1 MPLAATAPGADVKIW
16 VDAASRERAD
26 APRDEPSPS
35 FAPLPT
41 PPPPADAV
49 GTDSADDTEEED
61 DDRGEGCAECTATAA
76 ESLAYLLARR
86 LDVVLGLAAL
96 AVALWLRVD
105 DAFHDDAKDA
115 SASLPWRAAAFAACV
130 LLGRLV
136 SRAVIRFTTLA
147 SQQIAHYRRRYA
159 VLRANGGEGG
169 GGGDASSS
177 SAASPS
183 SPPGGGDRRA
193 SNTVLYYLHVLRSDL
208 RALLFFAGVAV
219 AWSTLMRPL
228 RDRART
234 EYDATSRSFASA
246 CVLLA
251 LRCVKNFILRRLTG
265 ALHSNTFWEQLHAT
279 VRHEMILRK
288 LAGAPIRPRP
298 KSGGARRRNK
308 LWTLVKNTATAA
320 GTKTSAATRSPSKGP
335 SSKAPRP
342 GVGSVGS
349 EDSYA
354 FADTPDSGSGANG
367 MLAAE
372 TTVTTVTTVP
382 TAALSSGAPPPPPS
396 RDPPPPSSGPPSHSS
411 SSSSSSSSAAAADAA
426 ASVGATKE
434 PADATSVPMATI
446 DAAVRH
452 VRRGTRGFT
461 TLLFGGKHSPRSA
474 SAGSRGGGDGK
485 TSRHPAGV
493 SSGGS
498 LPRGA
503 VRKRLT
509 DWVTDPT
516 SVAQYTAG
524 ALGDDASLTEREADR
539 AACLMFH
546 HLRRRGAPF
555 VTPDA
560 VGDFVEPGLAREA
573 FRLIG
578 GVDAGVEAL
587 AESNIQAAMRK
598 IYLDREA
605 LGRTL
610 ADTNALV
617 GSVGALL
624 TFALGAVGL
633 FASLAIFRVDVANL
647 WLLISSGLLAFAFV
661 FGATAAT
668 MFRALIMIFV
678 TNPFGVGD
686 WIRVGEGLP
695 VRVRELGLN
704 FFVVD
709 NFWGERLYLPASS
722 VLDAQT
728 HNLSRSPPL
737 WVKVSIDVDVGVM
750 TASALDR
757 LQSALQTHVDS
768 DGGNYA
774 RGSCEVYLQSV
785 ENPLK
790 VRVACFYQLAFNASE
805 FVAKLRANNRF
816 LLAFQIALAAC
827 DVTYAGTDGQIFAC
841 KEMEED
847 GSCLG
852 GENDA
857 LGGGSSS
864 LRERDFLG
872 AEGPSRTPSRRVSAT
887 EFGARAKEARGG
899 GGAAV
904 SRRNSR
910 TETRD
915 ERARDEKAPDED
927 FGGGGGGD
935 AEAANDGGSALRRR
949 PRRRIPGRVRH
960 YSGMLAHMRDVI
972 EFDA

>member
-1 MPLAATAPGADVKIW
+1 M
-16 VDAASRERAD
+16 
-26 APRDEPSPS
+26 
-35 FAPLPT
+35 
-41 PPPPADAV
+41 
-49 GTDSADDTEEED
+49 
-61 DDRGEGCAECTATAA
+61 
-76 ESLAYLLARR
+76 
-86 LDVVLGLAAL
+86 
-96 AVALWLRVD
+96 
-105 DAFHDDAKDA
+105 
-115 SASLPWRAAAFAACV
+115 
-130 LLGRLV
+130 
-136 SRAVIRFTTLA
+136 
-147 SQQIAHYRRRYA
+147 
-159 VLRANGGEGG
+159 
-169 GGGDASSS
+169 
-177 SAASPS
+177 
-183 SPPGGGDRRA
+183 
-193 SNTVLYYLHVLRSDL
+193 
-208 RALLFFAGVAV
+208 
-219 AWSTLMRPL
+219 
-228 RDRART
+228 
-234 EYDATSRSFASA
+234 
-246 CVLLA
+246 
-251 LRCVKNFILRRLTG
+251 
-265 ALHSNTFWEQLHAT
+265 
-279 VRHEMILRK
+279 
-288 LAGAPIRPRP
+288 
-298 KSGGARRRNK
+298 
-308 LWTLVKNTATAA
+308 
-320 GTKTSAATRSPSKGP
+320 
-335 SSKAPRP
+335 
-342 GVGSVGS
+342 
-349 EDSYA
+349 
-354 FADTPDSGSGANG
+354 
-367 MLAAE
+367 
-372 TTVTTVTTVP
+372 
-382 TAALSSGAPPPPPS
+382 
-396 RDPPPPSSGPPSHSS
+396 
-411 SSSSSSSSAAAADAA
+411 
-426 ASVGATKE
+426 
-434 PADATSVPMATI
+434 
-446 DAAVRH
+446 
-452 VRRGTRGFT
+452 
-461 TLLFGGKHSPRSA
+461 
-474 SAGSRGGGDGK
+474 
-485 TSRHPAGV
+485 
-493 SSGGS
+493 
-498 LPRGA
+498 
-503 VRKRLT
+503 
-509 DWVTDPT
+509 
-516 SVAQYTAG
+516 AQYTAG

-847 GSCLG
+847 GRRGERRARRPDVSPRARLSRRRWTLEDAVAAGVRDGVRCEGEG
-852 GENDA
+852 GERGRRGGVEAEQPDGDA
-857 LGGGSSS
+857 RRARARRKSPRRGLRGRRRRRGGGERRRKRAAPQTPAEDPGARQALLGDARAHARRHRVRRVTRRRARVQRERARIPYTPGGRGASERNGSSS
-864 LRERDFLG
+864 T
-872 AEGPSRTPSRRVSAT
+872 S
-887 EFGARAKEARGG
+887 
-899 GGAAV
+899 
-904 SRRNSR
+904 
-910 TETRD
+910 
-915 ERARDEKAPDED
+915 
-927 FGGGGGGD
+927 
-935 AEAANDGGSALRRR
+935 
-949 PRRRIPGRVRH
+949 
-960 YSGMLAHMRDVI
+960 
-972 EFDA
+972 